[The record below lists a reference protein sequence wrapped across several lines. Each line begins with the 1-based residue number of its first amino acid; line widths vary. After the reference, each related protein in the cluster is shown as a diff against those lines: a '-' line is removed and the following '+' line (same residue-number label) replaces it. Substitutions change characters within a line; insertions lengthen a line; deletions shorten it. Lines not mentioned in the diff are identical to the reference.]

1 MAQLSNFSSSNE
13 FSPDQSSEISAA
25 RLLFVSNILECEPL
39 AREMAGVS
47 DLLFIPFEQLSE
59 ETLTGFDP
67 DTVAM
72 PLFSDDFDCLDV
84 SRILVA
90 CEYTGRVLVFH
101 PDIPRSDETMLEVSR
116 TFPTLEIEFMSLPRD
131 RRCSPI
137 KPD

>member
-1 MAQLSNFSSSNE
+1 MAQLSKFSSPNE
-13 FSPDQSSEISAA
+13 LSPDQSFEISAA
-25 RLLFVSNILECEPL
+25 RLLFVSNILECELL
-39 AREMAGVS
+39 AREMAGGS
-47 DLLFIPFEQLSE
+47 NLKFISFEQLSE

-90 CEYTGRVLVFH
+90 CEYTGRVLVIH
-101 PDIPRSDETMLEVSR
+101 PDIPRSEGIMLEVSR
-116 TFPTLEIEFMSLPRD
+116 TFPTLEIEFVSLPRE
-131 RRCSPI
+131 RWCSPI